1 MIAVAI
7 KPVVKRD
14 TFGFSGNSNYNPPS
28 LGCSVFSRRVCII
41 KPFFRIRPNSIPN
54 PMCAPIGH
62 CSENP
67 KDIPI
72 IEVRAYAILVGGSRT
87 QVLPSIDLTK
97 TQIVKVLKSNELLSR
112 VQDNNG
118 LSAANQNSWNAL
130 EFQRNI
136 AQIKCMGYVARASSS
151 LT

>member
-1 MIAVAI
+1 LVFQAIPITILLPLVAV
-7 KPVVKRD
+7 
-14 TFGFSGNSNYNPPS
+14 SSQEE
-28 LGCSVFSRRVCII
+28 CII

-72 IEVRAYAILVGGSRT
+72 IEVRACAILVGGSRAH
-87 QVLPSIDLTK
+87 VLPSIDLTK

-118 LSAANQNSWNAL
+118 LSAANQNSWNA

-136 AQIKCMGYVARASSS
+136 AQIKCMDYVARASSS